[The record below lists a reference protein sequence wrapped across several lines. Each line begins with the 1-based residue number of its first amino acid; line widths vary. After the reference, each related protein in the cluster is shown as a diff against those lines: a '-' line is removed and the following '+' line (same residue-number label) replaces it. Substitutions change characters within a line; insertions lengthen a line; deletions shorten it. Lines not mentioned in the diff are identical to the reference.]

1 MDDLI
6 LYDNITDEELQKVF
20 KEIKHNRQR
29 LAYIQRYY
37 TERKNEYEIREFT
50 SNDKKVIGTI
60 EVHKH
65 RDIKDHEIDEALFFV
80 NKGYIVTLLAEISI
94 KSEKHIDALINHSVL
109 VELRHVSTNKAKN
122 IADEIRKAAN
132 KKNSEII
139 SVFFI
144 DKAINVPSDDIEKEI
159 IKKRIKGDFTGIFDE
174 LLFIKNGEI
183 TRIKNMTGLTEA
195 DTCHI

>member
-1 MDDLI
+1 VYIRQEAGMNDLI

-29 LAYIQRYY
+29 LDYIQRYY

-60 EVHKH
+60 EVHTH

-80 NKGYIVTLLAEISI
+80 NKGYIV
-94 KSEKHIDALINHSVL
+94 
-109 VELRHVSTNKAKN
+109 
-122 IADEIRKAAN
+122 
-132 KKNSEII
+132 
-139 SVFFI
+139 
-144 DKAINVPSDDIEKEI
+144 KEI

-174 LLFIKNGEI
+174 LLFIKNGKI
-183 TRIKNMTGLTEA
+183 TRIKNMTGLAEA
-195 DTCHI
+195 DTCHT